1 MNPLVDQLANPLANP
16 LPNPL
21 ANMLINMLHKGNGFD
36 NRYIYMFVNGLV
48 TLERALE
55 ASRREAPGPGLAGGS
70 AATQPR
76 LRLFAKCAFEQRFLS
91 KFTRKAWE
99 RQALRGGAAPSGGTA
114 HAGRDG
120 RLPFT
125 PCAVSASALAES
137 ATNPKMPLALLTAPA
152 LDAPSSWGWSRLP
165 REASTAQGSS
175 REVSLGLNLSSVLPW
190 GSPVEPRI
198 ATRTFLGMWH
208 LARSRCLC
216 RSTGTAPAT
225 SPLGRP
231 SLPVPTLGDRTC
243 VREI

>member
-1 MNPLVDQLANPLANP
+1 MNPLVDPLA
-16 LPNPL
+16 NPL
-21 ANMLINMLHKGNGFD
+21 ANMLINMSHKGNGFA

-125 PCAVSASALAES
+125 PYAVSSSALAES
-137 ATNPKMPLALLTAPA
+137 ATNPKMPLATLTAPA
-152 LDAPSSWGWSRLP
+152 LRRAFLLGVGRGFHGKPRQRRLKQRGFAGAQPLFGPALGQSR
-165 REASTAQGSS
+165 
-175 REVSLGLNLSSVLPW
+175 
-190 GSPVEPRI
+190 
-198 ATRTFLGMWH
+198 
-208 LARSRCLC
+208 
-216 RSTGTAPAT
+216 
-225 SPLGRP
+225 
-231 SLPVPTLGDRTC
+231 
-243 VREI
+243 

>member
-1 MNPLVDQLANPLANP
+1 MSGPLSRPLSRLLSRP
-16 LPNPL
+16 LLTPL
-21 ANMLINMLHKGNGFD
+21 NNGNGLD
-36 NRYIYMFVNGLV
+36 NHKINSLDNGLV
-48 TLERALE
+48 TLEKALE
-55 ASRREAPGPGLAGGS
+55 PSRREAPGPVLAGGS

-76 LRLFAKCAFEQRFLS
+76 LRLFAKFAFEQRFLS

-125 PCAVSASALAES
+125 PYAVSSSALAES
-137 ATNPKMPLALLTAPA
+137 ATNPKMPLATLTAPA
-152 LDAPSSWGWSRLP
+152 LRRAFLLGLVA
-165 REASTAQGSS
+165 ASTGSLDS
-175 REVSLGLNLSSVLPW
+175 AGSNREVSLGLNLSSVLPW

-198 ATRTFLGMWH
+198 TMRTFLGMWR
-208 LARSRCLC
+208 LARSRFLC
-216 RSTGTAPAT
+216 RSTGTAPTT

-231 SLPVPTLGDRTC
+231 SLPGPILGDRAC